1 MLRFLGIYPV
11 AIVLALVAVGYVS
24 KHGLIAPQAKPAPT
38 ATVDAAAVRSY
49 AATPAKAAFVPATQA
64 IEGDRRGQY
73 TASVQ
78 IDGRDIPM
86 LIDTGASFVAL
97 TNEAASELGIRP
109 TAADFT
115 LKMQT
120 ANGIS
125 SAAPTWL
132 KQVRVGMVEI
142 HDVEAVVME
151 PGASATSLLG
161 MSFLRKLHHFGVSDG
176 KMRLEQ

>member
-11 AIVLALVAVGYVS
+11 AILLALVAVGYVS
-24 KHGLIAPQAKPAPT
+24 KHGLIAPQAKPAPVAA
-38 ATVDAAAVRSY
+38 ATVPSY
-49 AATPAKAAFVPATQA
+49 AATPAKAAAFAPAIQA

-86 LIDTGASFVAL
+86 LIDTGASFVSL
-97 TNEAASELGIRP
+97 TNEAAGELGIRP
-109 TAADFT
+109 APANFT

-132 KQVRVGMVEI
+132 KRVRVGMVEV

-151 PGASATSLLG
+151 PGVSATSLLG

>member
-11 AIVLALVAVGYVS
+11 AILLAVVVVGYVS
-24 KHGLIAPQAKPAPT
+24 KHGLVAPQAKPAP
-38 ATVDAAAVRSY
+38 VAAVRSY
-49 AATPAKAAFVPATQA
+49 AAPPARAAAFAPATQA

-86 LIDTGASFVAL
+86 LIDTGASFVSL
-97 TNEAASELGIRP
+97 TNEAAGELGIRP
-109 TAADFT
+109 APTDFT

-125 SAAPTWL
+125 AAAPTWL
-132 KQVRVGMVEI
+132 KRVRIGMVEV

-151 PGASATSLLG
+151 PGASVTSLLG
-161 MSFLRKLHHFGVSDG
+161 MSFLRKLRHFGVSDG